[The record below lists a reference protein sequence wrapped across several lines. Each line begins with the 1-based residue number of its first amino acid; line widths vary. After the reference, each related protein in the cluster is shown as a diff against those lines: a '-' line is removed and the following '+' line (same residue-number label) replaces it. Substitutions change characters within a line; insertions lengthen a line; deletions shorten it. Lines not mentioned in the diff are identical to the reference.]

1 VTPYATIDDLTA
13 RFPRALTAAETAAVP
28 VMLED
33 ASFLLSVKAAPFD
46 LQAAVQ
52 GGALPI
58 ELPGSISVESIAYAA
73 MLLTVAMV
81 KRALLAQAAQQT
93 GTPNVD
99 QLTQAFGPYTSSV
112 KYRSD
117 NGNLFLYDSELES
130 LLGLL
135 RGDVAEAVSIR
146 SPGL

>member
-1 VTPYATIDDLTA
+1 VTPYAIIDDLTA

-33 ASFLLSVKAAPFD
+33 ASFLLSIKAEG
-46 LQAAVQ
+46 LQEAID
-52 GGALPI
+52 GGDEAI
-58 ELPGSISVESIAYAA
+58 TYAA

-93 GTPNVD
+93 GVPNVD
-99 QLTQAFGPYTSSV
+99 QITQSFGPYASSV

-117 NGNLFLYDSELES
+117 NGNLFLYGSELDS

-135 RGDVAEAVSIR
+135 RGDTAEAVSIR